1 MKENSIEELKQK
13 LEELYKTQQA
23 RLDVGADDLDIRE
36 EIAEVEEQIKELQDE
51 TSDEAD
57 IKEDIKI
64 LEKFKNNEM
73 QRDKLERDIR
83 CGGWKIG
90 DIYKCL
96 ELDNAIEHILSDY
109 KRVLKENEELK
120 EKKKN
125 IEPVLIGNKMYFIDK
140 GLYEDLLN
148 DIKNNYIPIQK
159 LKEKIEELDIEIS
172 TCEYADDDSEEYKQE
187 IEKNKAELLIARK
200 VLQQLLEESEEKE

>member
-1 MKENSIEELKQK
+1 MKENSIEELRQK

-57 IKEDIKI
+57 IKEDIEIFEKI
-64 LEKFKNNEM
+64 IKSYKEADKCGLSNNDFKNEI
-73 QRDKLERDIR
+73 KAL
-83 CGGWKIG
+83 
-90 DIYKCL
+90 
-96 ELDNAIEHILSDY
+96 EHILSDY

-120 EKKKN
+120 SKN
-125 IEPVLIGNKMYFIDK
+125 KTLEPVLIGNKMYFIDES
-140 GLYEDLLN
+140 LYEDLLN

-159 LKEKIEELDIEIS
+159 LKDKIEELE
-172 TCEYADDDSEEYKQE
+172 QE
-187 IEKNKAELLIARK
+187 IKDYIETDNTGRFRRDNCRLTDEVNILKE
-200 VLQQLLEESEEKE
+200 LLEESEEKRKDNNE